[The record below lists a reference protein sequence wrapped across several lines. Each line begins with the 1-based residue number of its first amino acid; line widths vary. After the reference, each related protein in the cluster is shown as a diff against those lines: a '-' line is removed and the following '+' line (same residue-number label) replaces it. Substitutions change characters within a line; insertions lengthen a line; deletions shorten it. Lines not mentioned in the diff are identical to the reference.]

1 MKLALIRVL
10 LIDDHPVV
18 LAGYRRLIE
27 TAPDMRVVAEARN
40 GEDGYFAYFVHNPDV
55 IVLDLALPG
64 RSGLDTLG
72 RILKRD
78 PAARVL
84 VVSIF
89 DNETFVRRAHDGGAK
104 GFLSKNS
111 APAALIEAIRRVA
124 IGQAFFGD
132 DAASIADG
140 AVIKEAPLAELS
152 PREFEVFRLLAEGY
166 TVANI
171 AGMLNISPKTAG
183 VHQTRI
189 MNKLDVENL
198 AQLTRLAIRQ
208 GIIVP

>member
-1 MKLALIRVL
+1 MKLSLIRVL

-84 VVSIF
+84 VVSIY
-89 DNETFVRRAHDGGAK
+89 DNETFVRRARDGGAK

-111 APAALIEAIRRVA
+111 APAALLEAIRRVA
-124 IGQAFFGD
+124 IGQAFF
-132 DAASIADG
+132 ADG
-140 AVIKEAPLAELS
+140 AVVKEAPLAELS

-166 TVANI
+166 TVASI

-208 GIIVP
+208 GIITP

>member
-1 MKLALIRVL
+1 MKIAPIRIL

-27 TAPDMRVVAEARN
+27 TAPDMRVVAEAVS
-40 GEDGYFAYFVHNPDV
+40 GEDGYFAHFVHNPDV
-55 IVLDLALPG
+55 TVLDLALPG
-64 RSGLDTLG
+64 RSGLDTLH

-78 PAARVL
+78 PAAKLL
-84 VVSIF
+84 VVSF
-89 DNETFVRRAHDGGAK
+89 YDNETFVRRARDGGAK

-111 APAALIEAIRRVA
+111 APAALLEAIRYIAAGRS
-124 IGQAFFGD
+124 FFTGD
-132 DAASIADG
+132 DTVSSPAG
-140 AVIKEAPLAELS
+140 KAVPLVKLS

-166 TVANI
+166 TVAGI
-171 AGMLNISPKTAG
+171 AEMLSISPKTAG

-189 MNKLDVENL
+189 MNKLDIENL

-208 GIIVP
+208 GIITP